1 MKLLSIIFILSL
13 YFNCSSQTLSPILVL
28 GDNIEISNLKFI
40 NPQNAQP
47 LKLKAS
53 SNLIDI
59 LEEMPDTIQLIIPF
73 KSGRTLLVDSVPS
86 IYLYSHCIISASEN
100 YSASNNCIR
109 IWYQWADM
117 FDVQNLGSNCMS
129 QMHTI
134 NLGADLN
141 EYWVKTKD
149 IRAGINYNVTS
160 QIFIEKLKAHA
171 NATLLKQKRH
181 IP

>member
-1 MKLLSIIFILSL
+1 
-13 YFNCSSQTLSPILVL
+13 
-28 GDNIEISNLKFI
+28 
-40 NPQNAQP
+40 
-47 LKLKAS
+47 
-53 SNLIDI
+53 
-59 LEEMPDTIQLIIPF
+59 
-73 KSGRTLLVDSVPS
+73 
-86 IYLYSHCIISASEN
+86 
-100 YSASNNCIR
+100 
-109 IWYQWADM
+109 
-117 FDVQNLGSNCMS
+117 
-129 QMHTI
+129 MHTI